1 MSGVF
6 GEYVGRCENCDRL
19 IFDRSVH
26 YWAKLKYD
34 AYLFCNDCVT
44 VIEPKKGK
52 RNGRKQSDRTAK
64 EAPK

>member
-26 YWAKLKYD
+26 YWVKLMHD
-34 AYLFCNDCVT
+34 CHLFCNDCVT
-44 VIEPKKGK
+44 VIEPDEG
-52 RNGRKQSDRTAK
+52 QEK
-64 EAPK
+64 EDK